1 MDGVSRFPVK
11 LLLSHSTEKTCKKTL
26 LCFRTSGARK
36 VCLKKS
42 VYLDVLSKLFCLT
55 VKKHFE
61 EESFCVSEIF
71 WCQNFSRTKR
81 CGMEGVSRFPVT
93 IYCLKESKHFVKES
107 FRTSLNSGIEKF
119 SR

>member
-1 MDGVSRFPVK
+1 MSRLPGQYALF
-11 LLLSHSTEKTCKKTL
+11 HSTEKFCKKPFCVSEL
-26 LCFRTSGARK
+26 LGKRK
-36 VCLKKS
+36 VFLKKS

-119 SR
+119 PR